1 MDVSTISYAYFE
13 EDLELPAPQLDVF
26 AGEFR
31 PLFDLVIPFVPL
43 HLRLRFRSYLNG
55 GRDREMSK
63 KFFQT

>member
-1 MDVSTISYAYFE
+1 MRTTFLRLIDVPTISYAYFE

-55 GRDREMSK
+55 GRE
-63 KFFQT
+63 